1 MKRALFALLFAATAS
16 AQNEPARVAAAAF
29 DKYDVVLLS
38 EEHYGVQ
45 FHGMLRELVADPRL
59 IGRFNDIVVECGNPL
74 YQDVV
79 DRYIAGDDVPLSD
92 VRKAW
97 CNTSQ
102 ILAWDSPLYE
112 SLYTWIRIVNSGLKP
127 EQRYRV
133 VLMEPGIDWANVKT
147 AADYKPFAQR
157 SRHQLARVESE
168 VLAKHRKAIVVVGG
182 AHVVRRSMRSPKEI
196 VPLENASLGD
206 ALGRKYPGRTY
217 AVWTVPANSAVASEF
232 AGASLPSIA
241 PVRGTPF
248 ESRSFGDAAPEGIMV
263 QRTINGKQ
271 EWVKLTSAD
280 WPPISD
286 MADALLFLGTVRT
299 KAEPPKSVYNDA
311 AYYKEVMRR
320 AKIMSEVFGFD
331 MTEEVREAAGKET
344 R

>member
-1 MKRALFALLFAATAS
+1 MKRALVLLLFAASAA
-16 AQNEPARVAAAAF
+16 AQNEPARAILAAF

-45 FHGMLRELVADPRL
+45 FHGMLRQLVSDSRL
-59 IGRFNDIVVECGNPL
+59 IGRFNDIVVECGNPR

-79 DRYIAGDDVPLSD
+79 DRYIAGDDVSLTE

-97 CNTSQ
+97 RNTSQ

-112 SLYTWIRIVNSGLKP
+112 SLYTWIRTVNSGLKP
-127 EQRYRV
+127 EQRYRL
-133 VLMEPGIDWANVKT
+133 VLMEPAIDWTKVKT
-147 AADYKPFAQR
+147 AADYKPYAQR
-157 SRHQLARVESE
+157 SRDQLARVESE
-168 VLAKHRKAIVVVGG
+168 VIAKHRKAIIVVGG

-196 VPLENASLGD
+196 VPIENASLGD

-217 AVWTVPANSAVASEF
+217 AVWTVPGSATLSAEF
-232 AGASLPSIA
+232 AGSSLPAIA
-241 PVRGTPF
+241 PVAGTPF
-248 ESRSFGDAAPEGIMV
+248 ESRSFGDAAPDGMMV

-280 WPPISD
+280 WPAISD

-299 KAEPPKSVYNDA
+299 KAEPPKSVYKDDV
-311 AYYKEVMRR
+311 YYREVLRR

-331 MTEEVREAAGKET
+331 MTEEVREAAGREAH
-344 R
+344 